1 MLVQVRPYEPLT
13 DLEPCLKIWRQA
25 SEVGHP
31 FLSSEQLDADAIKVR
46 EIYMPN
52 AEILV
57 IEVGKKIAGFIAL
70 IGDFVG
76 GLFVDPEAHRMGIG
90 RRLVD
95 GAKQSRAELTVDVY
109 AENESAMSFYRAVGF
124 REVWRKPTD
133 DQGRPHPL
141 VVMKLGEEG
150 AAIA

>member
-1 MLVQVRPYEPLT
+1 MLVQVRPYAPLT

-31 FLSSEQLDADAIKVR
+31 FLSSEKLDADAIKVR

-95 GAKQSRAELTVDVY
+95 AAKQSRAELTVDVY
-109 AENESAMSFYRAVGF
+109 AQNENAISFYGAVGF
-124 REVWRKPTD
+124 REIGRKPTD
-133 DQGRPHPL
+133 DQERPHPL
-141 VVMKLGEEG
+141 IVMKLGEEG
-150 AAIA
+150 SAIA